1 MKTLIYG
8 MGISGKSAA
17 EYLERKKEKFV
28 VYDDNKRSKR
38 YTNWNQDLSNIKAIV
53 ASPGI
58 RSKNPILKKAQD
70 LNIPIHCDIG
80 LVSFEKKLPKIISV
94 TGTAGKTTLVSL
106 LVDVL
111 NADGKKSIALGNY
124 GLSPLDVLKNN
135 YEYWVIEVSSFQS
148 KRLALLKPNI
158 GIYLNLSQNHLDWH
172 ETIEDYKICKGTI
185 FKNQDANDLR
195 IVNANLEK
203 KYITGKAKEKEI
215 KKNEFSNLREDIH
228 KETLSTLGLCIKEL
242 NLNHDIAKQSI
253 MNFKTLMHRYQKIN
267 TTDGIQWIN
276 DSKAT
281 TPLATLTAIER
292 TPIGSIVLM
301 GGSDKDLNYKKTLKK
316 IKKKKMKLIPFGD
329 ISHAL
334 HEEANKLSVDS
345 SKPCE
350 SLKKAIQKAR
360 NNGKGKTILLSPGT
374 ASFDEFS
381 GYEQRGMYFIEKIKG
396 G

>member
-135 YEYWVIEVSSFQS
+135 YEYSYS
-148 KRLALLKPNI
+148 K
-158 GIYLNLSQNHLDWH
+158 
-172 ETIEDYKICKGTI
+172 
-185 FKNQDANDLR
+185 
-195 IVNANLEK
+195 
-203 KYITGKAKEKEI
+203 
-215 KKNEFSNLREDIH
+215 
-228 KETLSTLGLCIKEL
+228 
-242 NLNHDIAKQSI
+242 
-253 MNFKTLMHRYQKIN
+253 
-267 TTDGIQWIN
+267 
-276 DSKAT
+276 
-281 TPLATLTAIER
+281 LT
-292 TPIGSIVLM
+292 
-301 GGSDKDLNYKKTLKK
+301 N
-316 IKKKKMKLIPFGD
+316 
-329 ISHAL
+329 
-334 HEEANKLSVDS
+334 
-345 SKPCE
+345 
-350 SLKKAIQKAR
+350 
-360 NNGKGKTILLSPGT
+360 
-374 ASFDEFS
+374 
-381 GYEQRGMYFIEKIKG
+381 
-396 G
+396 

>member
-1 MKTLIYG
+1 MKTLVYG
-8 MGISGKSAA
+8 MGISGKSTA
-17 EYLERKKEKFV
+17 EHLKRKREDFV
-28 VYDDNKRSKR
+28 VYDDNKKSKK
-38 YTNWNQDLSNIKAIV
+38 YTNWNQDLSGIKTIV

-58 RSKNPILKKAQD
+58 PSTNTILKKAQN

-80 LVSFEKKLPKIISV
+80 LASFEKKLPKIISV

-111 NADGKKSIALGNY
+111 NANGKKSIALGNY
-124 GLSPLDVLKNN
+124 GLSPLDILKSN

-148 KRLALLKPNI
+148 KRLAFLKPNI

-185 FKNQDANDLR
+185 FKNQDADDLR
-195 IVNANLEK
+195 IVNSDLEK
-203 KYITGKAKEKEI
+203 KYIKGKAKEKEI
-215 KKNEFSNLREDIH
+215 KKNEFSNLRKDIH
-228 KETLSTLGLCIKEL
+228 EDTLSTVGLCIKEL
-242 NLNHDIAKQSI
+242 NLNHEIAKQSI
-253 MNFKTLMHRYQKIN
+253 INFKTLMHRYQKI
-267 TTDGIQWIN
+267 TTNDGIHWIN

-292 TPIGSIVLM
+292 TPVGSIVLM
-301 GGSDKDLNYKKTLKK
+301 GGSDKDLDYKKTLKK
-316 IKKKKMKLIPFGD
+316 IKNKKMKLIPFGG

-334 HEEANKLSVDS
+334 HKEASKLSVDS
-345 SKPCE
+345 SKPCN
-350 SLKKAIQKAR
+350 SLEKAIQKAK

-374 ASFDEFS
+374 ASFDEFT
-381 GYEQRGMYFIEKIKG
+381 GYAQRGMYFIEKIKG